1 MELLTRTR
9 IRFGAMALAL
19 SGLVGMALAGAVWS
33 QISVPAGG
41 PTDGA
46 LEYRVKAAYLLN
58 FTRYVEWP
66 ARAAPAPS
74 PAENTLSICVL
85 GTDPFGKILDATVS
99 GRTAH
104 GRPLRVRRVQGAAE
118 ATGCEV
124 VFVSRETWRRI
135 PETLKALNRAGTL
148 TVGESEQFA
157 RSGGIIGFVI
167 VEETVRFV
175 VNDEARDSAGLR
187 ISSRM
192 LSLAAAIYG
201 RTRS

>member
-1 MELLTRTR
+1 MDLLTRMRLRPTV
-9 IRFGAMALAL
+9 AAL
-19 SGLVGMALAGAVWS
+19 VLAGLLSMVSLGGVWPQS
-33 QISVPAGG
+33 ARPTSVP
-41 PTDGA
+41 PDES

-66 ARAAPAPS
+66 APSAPAQADS
-74 PAENTLSICVL
+74 MLSICVL
-85 GTDPFGKILDATVS
+85 GADPFGTILDATVA

-104 GRPLRVRRVQGAAE
+104 GRPLRVRRLRTAGEAA
-118 ATGCEV
+118 GCEV
-124 VFVSRETWRRI
+124 VFVSQEAWRRN
-135 PETLKALNRAGTL
+135 PESLKALNRAGSL

-157 RSGGIIGFVI
+157 RGGGVIGFVI
-167 VEETVRFV
+167 VDETVRFV
-175 VNDEARDSAGLR
+175 VNDEARDRAGLR